1 MLWLSSFRRQWPM
14 IKLWRLILIANFHWS
29 KSKDADFNLH
39 VVQSGS
45 GIDWN
50 IILSYRLIIIKHRFV
65 LARAIVSELLPER
78 MWTALQ
84 KFENAAAE
92 MKLKTE
98 ISPKLFYQVYAAIF
112 PARVCQMCVQP
123 PMQMTPTKS
132 LLIFSPVAF
141 TSYHRFHFFQTVF
154 PISYFP
160 LFTT

>member
-50 IILSYRLIIIKHRFV
+50 IILSYRLIIIKYRNR
-65 LARAIVSELLPER
+65 LYSPEQ
-78 MWTALQ
+78 LFLSFYP
-84 KFENAAAE
+84 KGCAAE

-98 ISPKLFYQVYAAIF
+98 ISLKLFYQVYAAIF